1 MKWYLMVIKKYSTF
15 TGRARRKEFWMFVL
29 MNLIF
34 GTVAKLLDEVLG
46 LNLPG
51 SGFMDGGIIN
61 LLYSLFVIVPTLAL
75 TVRRFHDIGKSGWVY
90 FRFVLAAI
98 LVTIVW
104 VAMILVKAIK
114 SGMSLD
120 PEDMDLATMGQ
131 FLVPTMIYGV
141 VMLGIGVWSLV
152 LMVRDSQPGEN
163 KYGPNPKEE
172 NNIAD
177 SIPNL

>member
-15 TGRARRKEFWMFVL
+15 TGRSRRKEFWMFVL
-29 MNLIF
+29 MNLLF
-34 GTVAKLLDEVLG
+34 STLAKLIDQLLG

-61 LLYSLFVIVPTLAL
+61 MVYSLFVIVPTLSL

-90 FRFVLAAI
+90 FRFMLAAI
-98 LVTIVW
+98 ISTIVW
-104 VAMILVKAIK
+104 VVLILMKAMK

-120 PEDMDLATMGQ
+120 PEDIDLATMGQ
-131 FLVPTMIYGV
+131 FLVPTMIYGLV
-141 VMLGIGVWSLV
+141 ILGIAIWSLV

-163 KYGPNPKEE
+163 KYGPNPKED
-172 NNIAD
+172 NNITD